1 MKIGPDNP
9 GKSGKK
15 AALKKQP
22 PEAQSAAPEKP
33 KPTTSVDPSAVR
45 LSQLAD
51 KTRRELIDKASLQT
65 SMKDKLLISRN
76 RAAEIRQ
83 RIQAGY
89 YGRPEVVRSIADR
102 LADYLEP

>member
-1 MKIGPDNP
+1 MKIGSDAPDD
-9 GKSGKK
+9 SGKK
-15 AALKKQP
+15 SARKKQP
-22 PEAQSAAPEKP
+22 SDAQPDAPT
-33 KPTTSVDPSAVR
+33 PTKGTSSVDPSMLR

-51 KTRRELIDKASLQT
+51 KTRRELVDKAALQT

>member
-1 MKIGPDNP
+1 MKIGPDAQDDP
-9 GKSGKK
+9 GRKS
-15 AALKKQP
+15 ARKKQP
-22 PEAQSAAPEKP
+22 GDARPNAPT
-33 KPTTSVDPSAVR
+33 PTEVTSSVDPSMDR
-45 LSQLAD
+45 LSRLAD
-51 KTRRELIDKASLQT
+51 KTRRELVDKADLQT

>member
-1 MKIGPDNP
+1 MKIGPDAPDDP
-9 GKSGKK
+9 GRKS
-15 AALKKQP
+15 ARKKQP
-22 PEAQSAAPEKP
+22 SDAQPNAPT
-33 KPTTSVDPSAVR
+33 PTEVTSSIDPSMHR
-45 LSQLAD
+45 LSRLAD
-51 KTRRELIDKASLQT
+51 KTRRELVDKADLQK

-76 RAAEIRQ
+76 LAAEIRQ

>member
-1 MKIGPDNP
+1 MKIGPDAP
-9 GKSGKK
+9 DESGKK
-15 AALKKQP
+15 SARKKQAI
-22 PEAQSAAPEKP
+22 EAQQTAPEPP
-33 KPTTSVDPSAVR
+33 KESPSVDPSMQR
-45 LSQLAD
+45 LSQIAD
-51 KTRRELIDKASLQT
+51 KTRRDLVDKAALQT